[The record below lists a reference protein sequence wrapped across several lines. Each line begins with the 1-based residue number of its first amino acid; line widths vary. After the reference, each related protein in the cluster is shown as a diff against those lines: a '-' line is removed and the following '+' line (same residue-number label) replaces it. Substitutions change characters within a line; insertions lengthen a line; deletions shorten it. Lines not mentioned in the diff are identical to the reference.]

1 MPSIGWPS
9 LGDCDDM
16 RRRVGYPERVMEENI
31 IIQQHSSNPGD
42 PDGTQRRLAL
52 LQRNRELA
60 EHFVSQSAEKDVVVL
75 VFDISDDDAPLPNLD
90 AKWVQKVKE
99 EGNIPAVIM
108 GMPRWSAYKGLQKF
122 QRELHKLDCGD
133 PKVSP
138 VVEKLASPAPAG
150 HFYMMVISKG
160 KQSEALPIPK

>member
-1 MPSIGWPS
+1 M
-9 LGDCDDM
+9 
-16 RRRVGYPERVMEENI
+16 MEYNRANVSEPI
-31 IIQQHSSNPGD
+31 IIQQHSTNPAD

-60 EHFVSQSAEKDVVVL
+60 EHFASQSPDKDIVVL
-75 VFDISDDDAPLPNLD
+75 VIDISDETAPLPNLD
-90 AKWVQKVKE
+90 ANWVHKVKE
-99 EGNIPAVIM
+99 EGNIPAVLL
-108 GMPRWSAYKGLQKF
+108 GMPRWTAYKKMQKF

-150 HFYMMVISKG
+150 HFYMLVLSKG
-160 KQSEALPIPK
+160 KQAVALPIPK

>member
-1 MPSIGWPS
+1 
-9 LGDCDDM
+9 
-16 RRRVGYPERVMEENI
+16 MEENI

-60 EHFVSQSAEKDVVVL
+60 EHYASQSADKDFVVL
-75 VFDISDDDAPLPNLD
+75 VFDVTDSDAPVPNLD
-90 AKWVQKVKE
+90 AEWVQKVVE
-99 EGNIPAVIM
+99 EGNIPAVVM
-108 GMPRWSAYKGLQKF
+108 GLPRWSAYKGMQKF
-122 QRELHKLDCGD
+122 QRELHKLKCGD

-138 VVEKLASPAPAG
+138 VVEKLSAPAPAG

-160 KQSEALPIPK
+160 KQSVTLPIPK